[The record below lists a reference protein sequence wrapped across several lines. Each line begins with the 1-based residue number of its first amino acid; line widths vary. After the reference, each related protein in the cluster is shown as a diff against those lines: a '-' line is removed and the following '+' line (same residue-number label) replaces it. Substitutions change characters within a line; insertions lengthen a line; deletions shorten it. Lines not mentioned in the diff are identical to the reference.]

1 METSV
6 YLDGK
11 KIETGYEIEV
21 PVPGH
26 FMWLKLPAIDD
37 NGYPYQEA
45 IAVTGNISYDES
57 SDMRCL
63 NLITMQSGT

>member
-11 KIETGYEIEV
+11 KIETGYEIEI
-21 PVPGH
+21 PVPGR
-26 FMWLKLPAIDD
+26 FAWLKLSAIDD
-37 NGYPYQEA
+37 NSYPYQEA

-57 SDMRCL
+57 NDIRCL
-63 NLITMQSGT
+63 NLITIQSGT